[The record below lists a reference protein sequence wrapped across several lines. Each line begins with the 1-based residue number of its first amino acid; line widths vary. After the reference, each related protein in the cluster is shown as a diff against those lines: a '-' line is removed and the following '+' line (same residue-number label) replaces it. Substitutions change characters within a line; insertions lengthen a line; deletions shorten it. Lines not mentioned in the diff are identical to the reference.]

1 MIKRWMLCLL
11 VLGMLVPAQAQVK
24 IALSQANPNYE
35 NWVRTAD
42 PAVIPV
48 NMYELGL
55 EKALSVLDS
64 CSALLL
70 TGGEDVYPGY
80 YGKLDQIGRCEP
92 ANGYRDTLE
101 MALIQRALDL
111 KMPVFGICRGE
122 QILNVALGGTLF
134 VDIPTDIDTLVQHRC
149 PPDIPCL
156 HAITIE
162 PGSLLGRITGAGKTV
177 VNSAHHQAAERI
189 APGMRAV
196 AFSDNGVIEAI
207 EREDPSKLPFIMG
220 VQFHPERLSQNPDVS
235 GTLAQ
240 YFVKQARE
248 YHLSRKNIVRD

>member
-1 MIKRWMLCLL
+1 ML

-48 NMYELGL
+48 NMYDLGL
-55 EKALSVLDS
+55 AKALSVLDS
-64 CSALLL
+64 CSALLV
-70 TGGEDVYPGY
+70 TGGEDVFPGY
-80 YGKLDQIGRCEP
+80 YGKEDQIDRSEP

-101 MALIQRALDL
+101 MALIHRAIDL

-122 QILNVALGGTLF
+122 QILNVALGGTLY
-134 VDIPTDIDTLVQHRC
+134 VDIPTDIDTLVMHRC
-149 PPDIPCL
+149 PPGSLCL
-156 HAITIE
+156 HDITITA
-162 PGSLLGRITGAGKTV
+162 GSLLSQITLAGKTV
-177 VNSAHHQAAERI
+177 VNSAHHQAAERV

-196 AFSDNGVIEAI
+196 AYSDNGVVEAI
-207 EREDPSKLPFIMG
+207 EREDPSKQPFIMG
-220 VQFHPERLSQNPDVS
+220 VQFHPERLSQNPDVA
-235 GTLAQ
+235 GKLAQ

-248 YHLSRKNIVRD
+248 YNLSRKNIVRD